1 MRRCRVNGMAG
12 VAGVAGPVRR
22 EDGGAD
28 GGFGQYLMVRRKY
41 LLYWVMLNDTASEM
55 TR

>member
-1 MRRCRVNGMAG
+1 MRRCRVNGVDG
-12 VAGVAGPVRR
+12 VAEPVRR
-22 EDGGAD
+22 EYGGAD
-28 GGFGQYLMVRRKY
+28 GGFRQYLMVRRKC

>member
-1 MRRCRVNGMAG
+1 MRRRRVNGVDRTDGGPDRSAG
-12 VAGVAGPVRR
+12 V
-22 EDGGAD
+22 DGGAD
-28 GGFGQYLMVRRKY
+28 GGFRQYLMVRRKC

>member
-12 VAGVAGPVRR
+12 MAEVAGPVRR

-28 GGFGQYLMVRRKY
+28 GGFRQYLMVRRKY